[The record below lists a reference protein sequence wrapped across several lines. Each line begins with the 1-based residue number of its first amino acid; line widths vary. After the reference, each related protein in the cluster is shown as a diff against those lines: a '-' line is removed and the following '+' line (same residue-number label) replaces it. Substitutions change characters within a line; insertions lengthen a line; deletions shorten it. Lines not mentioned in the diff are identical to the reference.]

1 MSTIVYQTNPKTGT
15 KYAYQSE
22 SYRDPVTKKPRTRR
36 TYLGIVDPITGEII
50 TKAVQGK
57 RNRSSK
63 IISVSGSSNNIET
76 KELLSQIDKLRTEN
90 FYLMQ
95 TIKKIKVLL
104 DQCSV

>member
-1 MSTIVYQTNPKTGT
+1 MATIVYQLNQKTGV

-50 TKAVQGK
+50 PKAEQGK
-57 RNRSSK
+57 RNRSSQAVD
-63 IISVSGSSNNIET
+63 SASNNDEI
-76 KELLSQIDKLRTEN
+76 KELLSQIEKLRTEN
-90 FYLMQ
+90 FHLTQ

-104 DQCSV
+104 DPYTV